1 MINFLND
8 IQKYKSVKWNLDI
21 LTNKI
26 NILEKDLESSK
37 IELADYVNQEEIL
50 KVSIDLQYSE
60 ILKALETAIG
70 EEKASIERVIH
81 IAKTNLWIN

>member
-1 MINFLND
+1 
-8 IQKYKSVKWNLDI
+8 

-81 IAKTNLWIN
+81 IAKTNL